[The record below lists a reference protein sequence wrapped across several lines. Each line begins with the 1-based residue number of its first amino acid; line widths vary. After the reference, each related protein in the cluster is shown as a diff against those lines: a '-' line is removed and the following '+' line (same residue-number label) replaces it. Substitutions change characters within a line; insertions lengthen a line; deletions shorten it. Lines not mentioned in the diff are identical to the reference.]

1 QSTADARDLAEL
13 LGIRV
18 LSVPIEPVVDAYAE
32 ALGPAFAGR
41 SADVTE
47 ENLQARARG
56 NVLMALSNKFGWLV
70 LTTGNKS
77 ELSVGYCTL
86 YGDMAGGFALLQGV
100 SKKLVYSLFQ
110 HLNSHRLARREK
122 PPIPE
127 STLLRPPTAE
137 LRPGQRDQDVLP
149 PYEILDEI
157 LLAYVEKDMGADE
170 LVAHGFDP
178 ALVSQVVRWVD
189 GNEYKRRQAP
199 PGIRISPRAFG
210 RDRRLPITNQ
220 FRPGE
225 KPKRKSPK
233 DLPNQ
238 SQTLRNPP
246 AKPSGAP
253 SESAGPI
260 RQSERSRL
268 Q

>member
-1 QSTADARDLAEL
+1 
-13 LGIRV
+13 
-18 LSVPIEPVVDAYAE
+18 
-32 ALGPAFAGR
+32 
-41 SADVTE
+41 
-47 ENLQARARG
+47 
-56 NVLMALSNKFGWLV
+56 
-70 LTTGNKS
+70 
-77 ELSVGYCTL
+77 
-86 YGDMAGGFALLQGV
+86 
-100 SKKLVYSLFQ
+100 
-110 HLNSHRLARREK
+110 
-122 PPIPE
+122 

-233 DLPNQ
+233 ELPNQ
-238 SQTLRNPP
+238 SDALRNPSNKPP
-246 AKPSGAP
+246 ATRG
-253 SESAGPI
+253 ESAGPI
-260 RQSERSRL
+260 RQGERSRL